1 MRGYNK
7 KGGSWEAF
15 KKDYLALL
23 EKRRV
28 EEMLD
33 PRDFETPTVLL
44 CAEPEP
50 DQCHRRFLAVYLQRR
65 WENLKVRHL

>member
-7 KGGSWEAF
+7 KGGGWKVF
-15 KKDYLALL
+15 KKDYRALR

-33 PRDFETPTVLL
+33 PRDSETPTVRLW
-44 CAEPEP
+44 AEPEP
-50 DQCHRRFLAVYLQRR
+50 DQSHRRFLAVYLQRR